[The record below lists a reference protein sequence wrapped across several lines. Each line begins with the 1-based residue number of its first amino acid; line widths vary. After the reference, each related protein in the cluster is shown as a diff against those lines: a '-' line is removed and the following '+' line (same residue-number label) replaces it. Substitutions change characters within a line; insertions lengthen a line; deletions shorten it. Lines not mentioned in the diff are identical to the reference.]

1 MQITDPKN
9 IKTVVCIALVNED
22 DYVLL
27 CQRPRKKHLSGLW
40 EFPGGKVEKGETPE
54 NAVIREV
61 KEELNI
67 DISQKCI
74 APLTFTEFDYKNFYL
89 LLLLYV
95 CRKWEGEPQ
104 SMENNLLKWV
114 KPNMLRK
121 YKMPPADDAL
131 IYSIQDLF

>member
-22 DYVLL
+22 DHILI
-27 CQRPRKKHLSGLW
+27 CQRPPKKYLSGLW

>member
-22 DYVLL
+22 DHILI
-27 CQRPRKKHLSGLW
+27 CQRPPKKLLSGLW